1 MDLGRE
7 VDVDGVLRRL
17 LERVTELAHAPHGCV
32 YLVDQSG
39 VHAVVRVG
47 TGVFTDMTGF
57 AVAFGEGIAGQVWAT
72 GRPITV
78 EEYGRWHD
86 RIARIPNAASVHAA
100 TGVPLLVGRR
110 VAGILVVGTTD
121 PARRFDASLV
131 GTMERLAQLATI
143 ALENATVIEAFRREL
158 RRRRET
164 ESALREAEA
173 RFRTLVEQL
182 PVAVYIDDLD
192 ETGHNRYLSPQ
203 AQDVT
208 GIPAADWI
216 DLDRYYAHV
225 HPDDRERARA
235 AQVGA
240 LQTRPSAPLE
250 LEYRIV
256 DGTGTVRTVI
266 DRMVV
271 YRDPSGGE
279 AGLLGV
285 ITDVT
290 RARAEEEARW
300 RAALFETVG
309 RLAGGIAHDFNNI
322 LTAILGRTE
331 LLLNDLAP
339 DDRRRVEADAI
350 REGAERAAQLTR
362 RLLLF
367 GRPQPVALASV
378 DAARVVRDLAPFLA
392 RTLGETIG
400 IVVDVPPGP
409 VWVSVDRS
417 QLEQALVNLATNG
430 RDAMPDGGGLIL
442 RVRSGV
448 DGDGAPRVYIDVV
461 DTGVGMSPEVQAH
474 LFEPYFTTK
483 PAGKGTG
490 LGLPIVLSFAT
501 NVGGRLDVASERGS
515 GTTITLVLNPDH
527 APRDLPA
534 DSPPDAAPA
543 AGPEAAA
550 DAAPAAGLAAPAPG
564 PEPAAGSEPAPEPAA
579 GRVVLLAEDEVD
591 VRRLVLKS
599 LGRAGYRVIDVGTG
613 PEALAWLHEPA
624 NRADILVTDLVMP
637 GMNGRELIARA
648 RAVSP
653 GLAVLCVSGY
663 ASDDILAGP
672 GRAGPLEAVHAGAA
686 DLGHRGG
693 SPAAAA
699 GRRRCDRRP
708 GDLTPPATGPQSD
721 QSHVRPPP
729 IREDQGDAA
738 GHRLETESRTEHP
751 GPRGHHGSRNGR
763 C

>member
-1 MDLGRE
+1 M
-7 VDVDGVLRRL
+7 
-17 LERVTELAHAPHGCV
+17 
-32 YLVDQSG
+32 YLVDQAG
-39 VHAVVRVG
+39 EHAVIRVG
-47 TGVFTDMTGF
+47 NGVFTDMAGF
-57 AVAFGEGIAGQVWAT
+57 SVAFGEGIAGQVWAT
-72 GRPITV
+72 GRAITV
-78 EEYGRWHD
+78 DDYGRWHG
-86 RIARIPNAASVHAA
+86 RIPRIPNAAAIHASA
-100 TGVPLLVGRR
+100 GVPLLVGRR

-121 PARRFDASLV
+121 PSRRFDDGLI

-182 PVAVYIDDLD
+182 PVGVYVDDLD

-203 AQDVT
+203 AEEVT

-216 DLDRYYAHV
+216 DLDRYFAHV
-225 HPDDRERARA
+225 HADDRERARA
-235 AQVGA
+235 AQVEA
-240 LQTRPSAPLE
+240 LRTRPSVPLE

-256 DGTGTVRTVI
+256 DQAGTVRTMI
-266 DRMVV
+266 DRMVI

-290 RARAEEEARW
+290 RARAEEEAQW
-300 RAALFETVG
+300 RAASFETVG

-331 LLLNDLAP
+331 LLLNDLGP

-350 REGAERAAQLTR
+350 REAAERAAQLTR

-367 GRPQPVALASV
+367 GRPQPVALATV

-430 RDAMPDGGGLIL
+430 RDAMPEGGGLIL
-442 RVRSGV
+442 RVRPGV
-448 DGDGAPRVYIDVV
+448 DADGTPRVYIEVV
-461 DTGVGMSPEVQAH
+461 DTGIGMSPEVQAH

-490 LGLPIVLSFAT
+490 LGLPIVLSFVT
-501 NVGGRLDVASERGS
+501 NVGGRLDVASEPGG
-515 GTTITLVLNPDH
+515 GTTITLVLNPDR
-527 APRDLPA
+527 APA
-534 DSPPDAAPA
+534 DVPDEPGARDAP
-543 AGPEAAA
+543 
-550 DAAPAAGLAAPAPG
+550 
-564 PEPAAGSEPAPEPAA
+564 PEPAA
-579 GRVVLLAEDEVD
+579 GRVVLLAEDEVE

-599 LGRAGYRVIDVGTG
+599 LGRAGYLVVDVGTG
-613 PEALAWLHEPA
+613 PDALAWLQDPA

-648 RAVSP
+648 RAMAP
-653 GLAVLCVSGY
+653 GLPVLCMSGY
-663 ASDDILAGP
+663 ASDEILSGLDAP
-672 GRAGPLEAVHAGAA
+672 VLAKPFTQAQLTAAIGAA
-686 DLGHRGG
+686 LRQPHETDAGVT
-693 SPAAAA
+693 A
-699 GRRRCDRRP
+699 GR
-708 GDLTPPATGPQSD
+708 GT
-721 QSHVRPPP
+721 
-729 IREDQGDAA
+729 
-738 GHRLETESRTEHP
+738 
-751 GPRGHHGSRNGR
+751 
-763 C
+763 